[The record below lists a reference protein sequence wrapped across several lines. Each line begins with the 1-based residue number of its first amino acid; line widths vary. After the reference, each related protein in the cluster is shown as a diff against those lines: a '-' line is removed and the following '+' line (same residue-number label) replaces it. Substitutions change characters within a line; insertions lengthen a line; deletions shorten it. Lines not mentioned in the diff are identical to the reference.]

1 MEIEDPIM
9 ILIVN
14 EWTVEVEND
23 EKGKVRFVVEYHH
36 RWTDEVK
43 GFDQESMK
51 RNFDKSDDIEFLIII
66 EDRDESDEIEHKVVD

>member
-1 MEIEDPIM
+1 
-9 ILIVN
+9 
-14 EWTVEVEND
+14 
-23 EKGKVRFVVEYHH
+23 VEYHH